1 MTRRIDVHVIGRGGL
16 PVEMRAAL
24 QGIDDLQAR
33 MSSEEEMHRG
43 VELVRDRAPDIA
55 VLDVEGDPA
64 GALSAAEE
72 LTRSAPGTLLVAA
85 CRADTGT
92 AFDGRDDL
100 IALMRAG
107 VRDFLRRPISARE
120 LDEVLMRQVIG
131 SRKGGATGQVIC
143 FAGNKGGVGK
153 STLAVNAAAMLAR
166 RHPGRVLLVDASLQ
180 LGVCASMLDLEP
192 ETTLTDAARELY
204 RLDETLL
211 RNLAVEHDSGLE
223 LLAAPRDAAEAAT
236 IDEAAFARILS
247 TARRTYDWVIVDSFP
262 LLDGIAMTA
271 LDLAARVWVVMTSAV
286 PTLRGGVTFLRIID
300 RLGVPPE
307 RVRIALNAPQ
317 PRFTGA
323 LAKADVT
330 GRLNRKVDAIIP
342 FNKQILI
349 SADLG
354 QPFGLRKHAL
364 SRTQKALRN
373 IVHDIENLSA
383 VASHPTEIES

>member
-1 MTRRIDVHVIGRGGL
+1 
-16 PVEMRAAL
+16 
-24 QGIDDLQAR
+24 
-33 MSSEEEMHRG
+33 MSSEEEMNRG

-131 SRKGGATGQVIC
+131 SRKGGATGQVVC

-180 LGVCASMLDLEP
+180 LGVCASMLDLDP

-211 RNLAVEHDSGLE
+211 RNLAVEHDCGLE
-223 LLAAPRDAAEAAT
+223 LLAAPRDAAEAAA
-236 IDEAAFARILS
+236 IDETAFARILS
-247 TARRTYDWVIVDSFP
+247 TARRTYDWVIIDSFP
-262 LLDGIAMTA
+262 LLDGIAMTG

-286 PTLRGGVTFLRIID
+286 PTLRGSASFLRIID

-307 RVRIALNAPQ
+307 RVRIALNSPQ
-317 PRFTGA
+317 PRFAGA
-323 LAKADVT
+323 LSMGDVAD
-330 GRLNRKVDAIIP
+330 RINRRVDAALP
-342 FNKQILI
+342 FNKRILVA
-349 SADLG
+349 ADLG
-354 QPFGLRKHAL
+354 QPFGLRRQPL
-364 SRTQKALRN
+364 SRTQKALHT
-373 IVHDIENLSA
+373 IVKDIENLSP
-383 VASHPTEIES
+383 VAPRPKELES